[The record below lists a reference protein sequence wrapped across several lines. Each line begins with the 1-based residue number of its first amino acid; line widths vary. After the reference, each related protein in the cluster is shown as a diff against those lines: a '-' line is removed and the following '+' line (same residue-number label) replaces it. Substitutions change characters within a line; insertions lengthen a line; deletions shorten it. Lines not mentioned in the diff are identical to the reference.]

1 MFKTAMMV
9 RLICAD
15 RTKKVNNK
23 VPAEG
28 SLWRANLM
36 LTIGLLISASISS
49 TWPPNISS
57 AKQIARLVS
66 TLFNGLEKSSLK
78 IVVTQ

>member
-15 RTKKVNNK
+15 HTEKVNNK
-23 VPAEG
+23 VLAEG

-49 TWPPNISS
+49 T
-57 AKQIARLVS
+57 
-66 TLFNGLEKSSLK
+66 
-78 IVVTQ
+78 